1 VVATE
6 AQEARRER
14 APHSTMRHPTKEA
27 QVAEKR
33 RSRLS
38 FPKRLLHE
46 NPICAWFRRLA
57 SAKPA
62 SNFESIFLPYL
73 ARLSSCAA
81 SLLYRRAPRRSH
93 AEVSFVVTT
102 SYEPRNHGARGSNLS
117 STRIFS
123 SPRRPTCNP
132 RNPQAT
138 RPPGMILE
146 AGARE
151 SICACPRRFTIS
163 QDGVELRNGAF
174 RTTVARLT
182 PRAGRVLRR
191 RASRRSPRRRCLRR
205 VGIIMR
211 RPQRRKGSGARVARL
226 STGKPGY
233 PPPPTGNGCSRE
245 RLSTRRRG
253 QPPKYAATTSR

>member
-6 AQEARRER
+6 AQDARRER

-27 QVAEKR
+27 HVAEKR
-33 RSRLS
+33 RSRPS
-38 FPKRLLHE
+38 FPVRLLQHE
-46 NPICAWFRRLA
+46 NPICAWSRRLA

-138 RPPGMILE
+138 RPPGMFP
-146 AGARE
+146 GG
-151 SICACPRRFTIS
+151 RRTRI
-163 QDGVELRNGAF
+163 DLRMSS
-174 RTTVARLT
+174 
-182 PRAGRVLRR
+182 PIHHQ
-191 RASRRSPRRRCLRR
+191 PRRRRTSERR
-205 VGIIMR
+205 FPYNCRSAYTARRSRSTPASLSSLAPPSLPSTCRHHNAAPAAAQGVGRTR
-211 RPQRRKGSGARVARL
+211 RPALHRKARL
-226 STGKPGY
+226 STAAHRKRLL
-233 PPPPTGNGCSRE
+233 SR
-245 RLSTRRRG
+245 
-253 QPPKYAATTSR
+253 AALN